1 MHFPYSE
8 VFKLLPMMYLYLLK
22 QSLHMHRLLLPI
34 VLMISACSSKSI
46 DSLPEEDLQVI
57 YYLDTLEAQIAEAKK
72 IARQYNPERMKTILA
87 ELEVYYQHFKTSPR
101 QYSREFFIYDLSG
114 LEDTRRTLT
123 KSLPEYQ
130 KIIHELDFNE
140 KQIKALKNMIRSAD
154 SLNDTLR
161 MYIDHESIAMQET
174 MTKFYKRIR
183 NPLNYKDKWPE
194 LKRRLDSAM
203 QYDLQNPLP

>member
-1 MHFPYSE
+1 
-8 VFKLLPMMYLYLLK
+8 MYLYLLK

>member
-1 MHFPYSE
+1 
-8 VFKLLPMMYLYLLK
+8 
-22 QSLHMHRLLLPI
+22 MHRLLLPI

-203 QYDLQNPLP
+203 QYDLQNLLP

>member
-1 MHFPYSE
+1 
-8 VFKLLPMMYLYLLK
+8 MYLYLLK

-203 QYDLQNPLP
+203 QYDLQNLLP

>member
-1 MHFPYSE
+1 
-8 VFKLLPMMYLYLLK
+8 MYLYLLK

-130 KIIHELDFNE
+130 KVIDELDFNE
-140 KQIKALKNMIRSAD
+140 KQVKALKNMIYSANA
-154 SLNDTLR
+154 LNDTLR